1 MNMELWQFIL
11 LIVLSVLAALVAG
24 AFIGFQFAKKKTQQY
39 LRDNPPISEKQI
51 RAMYQSMGRTPS
63 ESQIQGTL
71 RAMGLK
77 K

>member
-1 MNMELWQFIL
+1 MNIELWLFIVI
-11 LIVLSVLAALVAG
+11 IVASVLAALIAG
-24 AFIGFQFAKKKTQQY
+24 AFLGFQFAKKKTAQY
-39 LRDNPPISEKQI
+39 LKDNPPISEKQI

>member
-11 LIVLSVLAALVAG
+11 IIVLAVLAALVAG
-24 AFIGFQFAKKKTQQY
+24 AVIGFRFAKQKTVQY
-39 LRDNPPISEKQI
+39 LKDNPPISEKQI

-63 ESQIQGTL
+63 EGQIQQTL